1 MGAISPVGSFSGTV
15 NDSACKPADSHEITV
30 PSACSVDRPF
40 ATTGEL
46 SPFRYRVKRSEMTA
60 RSVVEL
66 CGTRTPLSVIVLFPG
81 LWKAYGH
88 EHECA
93 SRHHISGGS

>member
-15 NDSACKPADSHEITV
+15 NDNACKAVDSHEIAV
-30 PSACSVDRPF
+30 PSACFVDNPL

-46 SPFRYRVKRSEMTA
+46 SPFRYRVKRSERTA

-66 CGTRTPLSVIVLFPG
+66 CGTRTPLSVILLFPG
-81 LWKAYGH
+81 L
-88 EHECA
+88 
-93 SRHHISGGS
+93 